1 MKNGENKMSNP
12 NPNKENLRKFTDM
25 TPEEHRE
32 LSKKGAIASAESKRA
47 RKSMKEMLDVLLQN
61 ERVDDKTGNKKQTQ
75 EWILIA
81 QINKALKGDSRA
93 FQNIRDTVGEKPVDV
108 VQFSPTEDN
117 IKDIQSMIDD
127 GK

>member
-108 VQFSPTEDN
+108 VQFSPTEHN

>member
-1 MKNGENKMSNP
+1 MSNP
-12 NPNKENLRKFTDM
+12 NPNQENLRKFTDM

-32 LSKKGAIASAESKRA
+32 LSKKGAIASAESKRT
-47 RKSMKEMLDVLLQN
+47 RKTMKEMLDILLSKN
-61 ERVDDKTGNKKQTQ
+61 IKTAGGENTNALEVMMTKLVQ
-75 EWILIA
+75 EAMNGSI
-81 QINKALKGDSRA
+81 KAITI
-93 FQNIRDTVGEKPVDV
+93 IRDTIGEKPVDV

>member
-1 MKNGENKMSNP
+1 MSNP
-12 NPNKENLRKFTDM
+12 HPNQENLRKFTDM

-47 RKSMKEMLDVLLQN
+47 RKSMKEMLDILLQN
-61 ERVDDKTGNKKQTQ
+61 ERTDDKTGNKKQTQ

-93 FQNIRDTVGEKPVDV
+93 FQNIRDTVGEKPVDK
-108 VQFSPTEDN
+108 VQFTPTNESLKEVEDLLN
-117 IKDIQSMIDD
+117 ESV
-127 GK
+127 

>member
-1 MKNGENKMSNP
+1 MSNP
-12 NPNKENLRKFTDM
+12 NPNQENLRNFKDM
-25 TPEEHRE
+25 TPEERRE
-32 LSKKGAIASAESKRA
+32 YGKKGAIACNEKKRA

-117 IKDIQSMIDD
+117 IKDIQDMIDD